1 MFTSSPQ
8 LFTGFFDKPP
18 KKKKKKKKIRSE
30 TKHSENISWPVSV
43 WLATYS
49 SLC

>member
-18 KKKKKKKKIRSE
+18 KKKKKRKRKSDLKQN
-30 TKHSENISWPVSV
+30 TAKTFPG
-43 WLATYS
+43 
-49 SLC
+49 LCLSG